1 MRVLVYTSTRA
12 DYGILRSLLGGME
25 DHRSL
30 KPSLLVTGSHLS
42 AQHGMTVDAIEK
54 DGFEIAERVPIPV
67 ESDHWTATI
76 QSLAAGMAGY
86 GPALQRVDPD
96 AVVILGD
103 RFEAFAFAAVCHV
116 AQVPIIHL
124 HGGEVTAGAIDDAFR
139 HSITKFATL
148 HLVANEEFR
157 KRVIQL
163 GEEPEMVSNVGA
175 LGLDTIRAE
184 LGGYQGT
191 RENRALVTY
200 HPSTIGSEDSMV
212 TLRAILDG
220 ALRSDLESITVTR
233 PNIDAGASEINH
245 LLDSYE
251 DDPRIELHD
260 ALGSKLYVRALA
272 RSRVVVGN
280 SSSGIIEAPF
290 LGTPTINVGLRQSG
304 RPQEQTVID
313 IRNPSADLVMRAIED
328 ANALVREPFMDTI
341 YGDGR
346 STERCVAQIASLGLP
361 GSLKR
366 FRDIEFS

>member
-12 DYGILRSLLGGME
+12 DYGILRSLLRGMV
-25 DHRSL
+25 DHHSL

-42 AQHGMTVDAIEK
+42 AQHGMTVDEIEK
-54 DGFEIAERVPIPV
+54 DGFEIAERVSIPV
-67 ESDHWTATI
+67 VSNHWTDTV

-86 GPALQRVDPD
+86 GPALERVDPD

-103 RFEAFAFAAVCHV
+103 RFEAFAFASVCHV

-139 HSITKFATL
+139 HSISKFATL
-148 HLVANEEFR
+148 HLVASEEFR

-163 GEEPEMVSNVGA
+163 GEAPDMVNNVGA

-184 LGGYQGT
+184 LGGFEGT

-200 HPSTIGSEDSMV
+200 HPTTVGREDSIV
-212 TLRAILDG
+212 SLRAILDG
-220 ALRSDLESITVTR
+220 ALRSDLETITVTR
-233 PNIDAGASEINH
+233 PNIDAGATEINR
-245 LLDSYE
+245 LLDRYE
-251 DDPRIELHD
+251 DHPRIELHD

-304 RPQEQTVID
+304 RPQEHTIID
-313 IRNPSADLVMRAIED
+313 ISNPSADLVLRAIED
-328 ANALVREPFMDTI
+328 SNALVREPFMDTI

-346 STERCVAQIASLGLP
+346 STERCLTQIASLRLP
-361 GSLKR
+361 GSLKL
-366 FRDIEFS
+366 FRDLELS